1 MIKFENVT
9 FKYSGSNFP
18 ILENVNLTIPAGE
31 LALVVGKTGSGKS
44 TLLGLINGLVPSFT
58 GGDLTGDVTVNGRS
72 IKDFPPRDFAD
83 LVGVVRQDPRA
94 SFVTDLVEDELA
106 YGMEQLGISQSTMR
120 RRVEE
125 VLDLLGL
132 AELRNRSLS
141 TLSGG
146 QRQPHPSRADHQ
158 AASRYLGLL

>member
-106 YGMEQLGISQSTMR
+106 
-120 RRVEE
+120 
-125 VLDLLGL
+125 
-132 AELRNRSLS
+132 
-141 TLSGG
+141 
-146 QRQPHPSRADHQ
+146 
-158 AASRYLGLL
+158 